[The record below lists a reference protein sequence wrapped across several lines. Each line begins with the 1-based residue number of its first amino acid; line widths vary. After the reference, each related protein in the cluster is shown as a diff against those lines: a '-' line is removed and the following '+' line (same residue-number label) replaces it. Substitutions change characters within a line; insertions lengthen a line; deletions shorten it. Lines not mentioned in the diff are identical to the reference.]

1 MLYSIEKYSN
11 SWCCDTTQK
20 RLQDATSRRCVC
32 VRERERERCVCEV
45 GRMARQVR
53 SSASMFHLEGP
64 DGFFGLLDCEVAP
77 RGHGGAVEQ
86 LRVQHLPRDRGRDR
100 ESRGEGERAEGCPNG
115 W

>member
-1 MLYSIEKYSN
+1 MQVDVVQHREVLQLVVLQ
-11 SWCCDTTQK
+11 CDTEEVAGCREQEV
-20 RLQDATSRRCVC
+20 CVC
-32 VRERERERCVCEV
+32 ERERCVRSGPY
-45 GRMARQVR
+45 GRAAR

-86 LRVQHLPRDRGRDR
+86 LRVQHLAKGGIEG
-100 ESRGEGERAEGCPNG
+100 ESQGEGERAEGCPNG